1 MVGVSGT
8 CVAVEAVVMLAIAV
22 ALASISGRIDADA
35 DADVSAVVA
44 NGNTPSRLLVA
55 LDGVAV
61 ELANSVCLPDDV
73 AITESGR
80 SLAVACNE
88 NAGFTSAVVYSD
100 TAGENAPDPVDV
112 SAATNSVDDAV
123 FCDTGATGL
132 DEVSS
137 LAVAKLREDSV
148 DGSTI
153 ELAEPDAELANFFNV
168 TVGVTAA

>member
-1 MVGVSGT
+1 
-8 CVAVEAVVMLAIAV
+8 MLAIAV
-22 ALASISGRIDADA
+22 ALASISGRMDADA
-35 DADVSAVVA
+35 EVSAVVA

-55 LDGVAV
+55 LDGVVV
-61 ELANSVCLPDDV
+61 ELASSVCLPDDV

-80 SLAVACNE
+80 SLAVECNE
-88 NAGFTSAVVYSD
+88 NAGFTSAVVYGD

-123 FCDTGATGL
+123 FCDTGAAGL

-137 LAVAKLREDSV
+137 LAVAELREDSV

>member
-1 MVGVSGT
+1 
-8 CVAVEAVVMLAIAV
+8 MLAIAV
-22 ALASISGRIDADA
+22 ALASISGRMDADA
-35 DADVSAVVA
+35 EVSAVVA

-55 LDGVAV
+55 LDGVVV
-61 ELANSVCLPDDV
+61 ELASSVCLPDDV

-88 NAGFTSAVVYSD
+88 NEGFTSAVVYGD
-100 TAGENAPDPVDV
+100 TAGKNALEPVDV

-123 FCDTGATGL
+123 FCDRAAGL

-137 LAVAKLREDSV
+137 PAVAELREDSI